1 MTSKK
6 AKVDFQRVW
15 DPRAVLR
22 GNEVIIEA
30 VANLETEER
39 VPLLALGFD
48 EAIVILDDL
57 REALLSRYDPVVTT

>member
-39 VPLLALGFD
+39 VTLLALDFD
-48 EAIVILDDL
+48 EAIIVLDGL
-57 REALLSRYDPVVTT
+57 REALMARYDPVVTA